1 MAHFA
6 KLDANN
12 IVTQVIVVDNDEI
25 LDNSGDEVESIGI
38 AYCQKLFGGDTNW
51 KQTSYN
57 AGFGTG
63 FRGNYAGIGYTYMTN
78 VQTLGV
84 ASTDIFI
91 EQESE
96 QPASWGIG
104 KTTAQWISGLGD
116 PPTLSDSDRAAG
128 KEYYWDETAHQADSS
143 TPKTVGWALTG

>member
-12 IVTQVIVVDNDEI
+12 IVEQVIVVNNDDI
-25 LDNSGDEVESIGI
+25 KDGNGDESEAVGI
-38 AYCQKLFGGDTNW
+38 TFCKNVFGSDTNW

-57 AGFGTG
+57 DN
-63 FRGNYAGIGYTYMTN
+63 FRGRYAGIGMTYMTN

-96 QPASWGIG
+96 QHASWGIG
-104 KTTAQWISGLGD
+104 KTTAYWIAPL
-116 PPTLSDSDRAAG
+116 PEPTLTSDELAAG
-128 KEYYWDETAHQADSS
+128 KYYMWNEAAHQADSA
-143 TPKTVGWALTG
+143 TPKTVGWALTGY

>member
-6 KLDANN
+6 KLNANN
-12 IVTQVIVVDNDEI
+12 VVEQVIVVDNDD
-25 LDNSGDEVESIGI
+25 LKDNSGIETESVGVGFCTKI
-38 AYCQKLFGGDTNW
+38 FGADTKW

-57 AGFGTG
+57 ATGTG
-63 FRGNYAGIGYTYMTN
+63 FRGRFAGIGMTYMTN

-104 KTTAQWISGLGD
+104 KTTAYWIAPL
-116 PPTLSDSDRAAG
+116 PQPTLTSDDREAG
-128 KEYYWDETAHQADSS
+128 KYYIWNEAAHQADSA
-143 TPKTVGWALTG
+143 TPKTVGWALTTT

>member
-12 IVTQVIVVDNDEI
+12 TVLQVIVVADSD
-25 LDNSGDEVESIGI
+25 SGGGYVTTESVGI
-38 AYCQKLFGGDTNW
+38 SFCKSLYGDDTNW

-57 AGFGTG
+57 MN
-63 FRGNYAGIGYTYMTN
+63 FRGRYAGIGMTYMTN

-104 KTTAQWISGLGD
+104 KTTAYWIAPL
-116 PPTLSDSDRAAG
+116 PRPTLTSDEIAAD
-128 KEYYWDETAHQADSS
+128 KWYMWDETGHQADGA
-143 TPKTVGWALTG
+143 TPKTVGWALTSYT